1 MSLKPQTRSA
11 SGWTCPAEHRYTHCI
26 QRHFTSEICQQ
37 QKQKQKPLSYLFL
50 DLICVVKIVQCEGPL
65 LLRVVSRL
73 HVTLHA
79 LCSHANMLS
88 E

>member
-1 MSLKPQTRSA
+1 MHQAGHVLQNTDIHTAYRDILHLKYVSSKTKK
-11 SGWTCPAEHRYTHCI
+11 T
-26 QRHFTSEICQQ
+26 
-37 QKQKQKPLSYLFL
+37 PLSYLFL

-65 LLRVVSRL
+65 LLRVISRL